1 MWVTRMSPSRSLPS
15 VDHRAPETAFLR
27 AVAPHGEGDDEACAA
42 QQATI
47 TQGSTTPA
55 VQDGDDSIAGAPLPE
70 PSTVP
75 GVSS

>member
-1 MWVTRMSPSRSLPS
+1 MWVTRMSPSSSLLS
-15 VDHRAPETAFLR
+15 VDHREPETAFPR
-27 AVAPHGEGDDEACAA
+27 AVAPDSEGDGEGCAA

-70 PSTVP
+70 PSIAL
-75 GVSS
+75 GASS